1 MRILIINWQD
11 ITNPLGGGAEVHLHN
26 IFSRVARLGHE
37 VTLLCSGY
45 PGAPATEMRDGL
57 TIIRRGGRS
66 TFNVTALLSYL
77 REFRSQ
83 PFDVVVDDLNK
94 IPFLTPLFVRK
105 PLVGIAHHLFGA
117 SIYREVNAAVA
128 SYVYG
133 MERLGLLVYRLSGM
147 PFFVVSPSTQKEF
160 EDLGFAASRLHL
172 VHNCV
177 DHVVHHAAPERRSA
191 TPVIGVVGRMKRY
204 KCVDHVLQA
213 MPAVLKAVP
222 DARLLMVGDGD
233 DRPRLQDLVHT
244 LGINGAVTFTG
255 YVSEGR
261 KVELLQQMW
270 FSVTTSSKEGW
281 GLTVLEAN
289 ACGTPVIAA
298 DVPGLRDAVKDGVTG
313 VLVPFGDVPV
323 LEKQMLALLGNGARR
338 DQLTNGA
345 LAWAAEFNWDNAATK
360 TIALLEDVVRT
371 HNSKEEGKR
380 KKEEGKRNMR

>member
-1 MRILIINWQD
+1 MRILVINWQD
-11 ITNPLGGGAEVHLHN
+11 ITNPLGGGAEVHLHS

-45 PGAPATEMRDGL
+45 PGAPATEVRDGL
-57 TIIRRGGRS
+57 TIVRRGGRG

-105 PLVGIAHHLFGA
+105 PLVGIAHHLFGT
-117 SIYREVNAAVA
+117 SIYRETNPAVA

-133 MERLGLLVYRLSGM
+133 MERLGLLIYRLSSM

-160 EDLGFAASRLHL
+160 EDLGFAPSRLHL

-177 DHVVHHAAPERRSA
+177 DHVVHRPAPERRSA

-213 MPAVLKAVP
+213 MPAVLRAVP
-222 DARLLMVGDGD
+222 DARLLVVGDGD
-233 DRPRLQDLVHT
+233 DRPRLQEIVHS

-255 YVSEGR
+255 FVSDER
-261 KVELLQQMW
+261 KVELLQEMW

-289 ACGTPVIAA
+289 ACGTPVIAT
-298 DVPGLRDAVKDGVTG
+298 DVPGLRDAVKDGETG
-313 VLVPFGDVPV
+313 ILVPFGDGPA
-323 LEKQMLALLGNGARR
+323 LEEQMLSLIRDSERR
-338 DQLTNGA
+338 ERLTRGA
-345 LAWAAEFNWDNAATK
+345 LAWAAEFNWDHAATK
-360 TIALLEDVVRT
+360 TIALLEQVVR
-371 HNSKEEGKR
+371 SPR
-380 KKEEGKRNMR
+380 